1 MFACQHLLKQYVALS
16 FFPKALKPLPS
27 EIHDVL
33 PNPPPLNMDNPCC
46 LTNPLPPHSE
56 THVSYPPTHPTP
68 LPSEIYGVF
77 PEPPPRPPPTIRDLW
92 CLFRPSHLP
101 LENHHIFAD
110 PPPSPTLG
118 DPWCLSRPPP
128 PTYHQ
133 RPMVS
138 FRIPPPTIRDPWRL
152 LLTPPER
159 WVPSLYDS
167 FDHFPR
173 LLAALIE
180 LISIDVFWHIFRSN
194 LFRPRWR
201 KRANPVQP

>member
-1 MFACQHLLKQYVALS
+1 MLS
-16 FFPKALKPLPS
+16 YQ
-27 EIHDVL
+27 
-33 PNPPPLNMDNPCC
+33 PPPPTLRDPCI
-46 LTNPLPPHSE
+46 L
-56 THVSYPPTHPTP
+56 PTHPP
-68 LPSEIYGVF
+68 HPS
-77 PEPPPRPPPTIRDLW
+77 TIRDLW
-92 CLFRPSHLP
+92 CLSRTPPPPPTTYHQRLMVSFPALPPTIREPSYLCR
-101 LENHHIFAD
+101 

-118 DPWCLSRPPP
+118 DPWCLSRPP

-152 LLTPPER
+152 PLTPPER